1 MRAMK
6 QAAAVQQREAGLMQ
20 QRKAWRQPLASR
32 DDIRAAALA
41 VANGWA
47 LPPVTGKSPSRAF
60 YVSIDISHGTST
72 PLLQQAKKTSVLLLL
87 L

>member
-20 QRKAWRQPLASR
+20 QRKAWRQPLVSR
-32 DDIRAAALA
+32 DDIRAAAMA

-47 LPPVTGKSPSRAF
+47 LPPVTGESPSIAF
-60 YVSIDISHGTST
+60 YVQLVSHMEPVLCT
-72 PLLQQAKKTSVLLLL
+72 PFYNKLRRHRCC
-87 L
+87 